1 MPRLLMMSSAACI
14 AGIGIGIAFTFG
26 PQEPLA
32 AAGLRIEGVALLLY
46 QIIGALCFGFSMI
59 NWMGKF
65 NLIGS
70 VFGRVPLLPIAA
82 A

>member
-1 MPRLLMMSSAACI
+1 MPRLLMMSSAACM
-14 AGIGIGIAFTFG
+14 AGIGIAFTFG
-26 PQEPLA
+26 PQELLA
-32 AAGLRIEGVALLLY
+32 AAGMRVEGVALLPY
-46 QIIGALCFGFSMI
+46 QIIGCLYFGFSMI